1 MAAEKFLEPVKN
13 ALGITGDY
21 QDETIWGYIQ
31 EVVDYL
37 EDAGVGAS
45 CITPG
50 IVARG
55 VSDLWNYASGDA
67 RFSVY
72 FMQRAI
78 QLAYKSRLD
87 NDSGFAPGKSKAE
100 SSISREE

>member
-37 EDAGVGAS
+37 EDAGVQAA

-67 RFSVY
+67 RFSV
-72 FMQRAI
+72 R
-78 QLAYKSRLD
+78 SEERRV
-87 NDSGFAPGKSKAE
+87 GKE
-100 SSISREE
+100 C